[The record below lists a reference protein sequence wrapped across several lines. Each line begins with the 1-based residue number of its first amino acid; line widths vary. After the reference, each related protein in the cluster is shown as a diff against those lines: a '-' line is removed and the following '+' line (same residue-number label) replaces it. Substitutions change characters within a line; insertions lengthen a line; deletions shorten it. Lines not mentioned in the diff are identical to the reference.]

1 MMQQMLLTGGGI
13 SATLPADML
22 IWDTDTVPSGALASL
37 TINAAGTYTS
47 VGNTNSVSGTWAIGG
62 GTADYQFR
70 MTVVS
75 GTIGGAST
83 GIWVGPSSSPTWSVS
98 QAGTAPGGEST
109 AEGTL
114 EIRSNATG
122 QVFTSSAV
130 TLTAEVFSGA

>member
-1 MMQQMLLTGGGI
+1 MMQQMLLTGSGI
-13 SATLPADML
+13 SATLPADIL
-22 IWDTDTVPSGALASL
+22 VWDTDTVPNGAAASL

-83 GIWVGPSSSPTWSVS
+83 GIWVGPSASPTWSVS
-98 QAGTAPGGEST
+98 VSGAATGEQI

-130 TLTAEVFSGA
+130 VLHAEVFSGA